1 MTGIVSNQISDRF
14 LIISPLAKCTTI
26 NPPTT
31 PKTLPTFD
39 VLIYLSLVDQLSV
52 VELVVYDKDM
62 LSKEHLRVVVLL
74 VEDWFANQ
82 EGGLFDDT
90 RDGSQE
96 KC

>member
-1 MTGIVSNQISDRF
+1 M
-14 LIISPLAKCTTI
+14 
-26 NPPTT
+26 

-39 VLIYLSLVDQLSV
+39 VPIYLSLMDQLSV
-52 VELVVYDKDM
+52 VELVIYDKDM
-62 LSKEHLRVVVLL
+62 LSKEHLGVVVLL
-74 VEDWFANQ
+74 VEDWFANR